1 MNTTITNNG
10 LPKLQPSSSKAA
22 GKADGNSSASASAAI
37 DGGATSAN
45 GIDQLKLT
53 DSARALQEASR
64 QGDASPIDGNRVEQV
79 RRALADGSYK
89 IDAGRIADR
98 LLAMDNQLGGIGKA

>member
-10 LPKLQPSSSKAA
+10 LPKFPQATSNPAS
-22 GKADGNSSASASAAI
+22 NSSASAAASAE
-37 DGGATSAN
+37 GAAATPRN
-45 GIDQLKLT
+45 GDQLKLT
-53 DSARALQEASR
+53 DSAQALQMAAR
-64 QGDASPIDGNRVEQV
+64 QQETPPIDTQRVEQL

-98 LLAMDNQLGGIGKA
+98 MLAMNQQLGGANKA